1 MDHPSCSSGGANA
14 ASGAAAQ
21 MTGATHIAGATHMP
35 GATHIASAGATP
47 SSHHQKS
54 KPEFKLEIGDNLGF
68 EGDAAAAA
76 ALTSSSPSL
85 GSKPKSKEDDQEGSE
100 GSCCGATGR
109 SEASSVGRQAGR
121 PEGTEYKDNKGKV
134 EICLYI
140 SISLYS
146 VSQKMSLSYSV
157 II

>member
-21 MTGATHIAGATHMP
+21 MTGTTHMASGATHIAGATHMP

-85 GSKPKSKEDDQEGSE
+85 GSKPKSKEDDQEGSD

-140 SISLYS
+140 SISLYR
-146 VSQKMSLSYSV
+146 VS
-157 II
+157 

>member
-76 ALTSSSPSL
+76 LTSSSPSL

-140 SISLYS
+140 SISLYR